1 MIIGIVC
8 GVIVLIGITIIVVY
22 KKQQARAPKDV
33 WVSKSRQPTRGKSQK
48 QALVPDAEPAEFMN
62 PTWVLQIVWSG
73 LQTFTYYSLK
83 ALLVVVVLPLYK

>member
-1 MIIGIVC
+1 MYYFGNLIVRILLTCHIFCVTEKDLHLPMIIGIVC

-33 WVSKSRQPTRGKSQK
+33 WVSKSREPTRGKSQK

-62 PTWVLQIVWSG
+62 PT
-73 LQTFTYYSLK
+73 
-83 ALLVVVVLPLYK
+83 